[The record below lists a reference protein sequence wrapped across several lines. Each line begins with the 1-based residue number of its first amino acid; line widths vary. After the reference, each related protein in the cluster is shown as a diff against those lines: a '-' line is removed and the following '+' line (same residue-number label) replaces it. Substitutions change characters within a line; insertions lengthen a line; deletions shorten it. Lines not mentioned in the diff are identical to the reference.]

1 MKFDIYVKN
10 VKFNGQIFKIHKKKK
25 KKKYEKFEE
34 FMERNFV
41 QSLLVKYCLNA
52 SLFVICVLFKV
63 IQLSKERGEFWQQR
77 YRNCEK
83 K

>member
-1 MKFDIYVKN
+1 MVRFLKFTKKNIY
-10 VKFNGQIFKIHKKKK
+10 IYIYI
-25 KKKYEKFEE
+25 YEKFEE

-63 IQLSKERGEFWQQR
+63 I
-77 YRNCEK
+77 
-83 K
+83 